1 MRPALAD
8 RLCVVGIAG
17 ALVLWC
23 GCLVLLWAMAF
34 DSSGL
39 STLSALT
46 ALSAAIAVTAG
57 LPGRAAR
64 TMQRLL
70 GRLHLQELPAMEL
83 ATARSSGGGRG
94 GARAMTNLLAAAA
107 IFAVACGVASTVAIY
122 GGKWLADV
130 LPAKLSATPLEWR
143 VLGLLVLFVGMLPMG
158 LGVSVAFLVS
168 TLLRGG
174 SGRDTYATAFRE
186 WLLGAALGLAGLGL
200 AWWIGANLLGT
211 GLVTAVLLLAGA
223 GLLLQRRRVTVRPRA
238 PVRPIEAGK
247 QRRER
252 MGIAVGFA
260 VLTLGLTVQSRLLR
274 DVFAADMS
282 IVTWWTCLSLLL
294 LAGALRKVDHKSQA
308 PGRRQGI
315 GAAAGVSACLMLQV
329 ALGMGCL
336 AAGRDGVALGV
347 LAGVGQIP
355 LAVLGAVVLSRGR
368 RTFAIGGGRA
378 RSYLSSAAAGAAVGM
393 ATYVLAMS
401 AARGGVLLLGIPIGV
416 LTFAVVRGIGLA
428 RRVAHHVRWAVCGG
442 LLMCAV
448 TGGLVAGVHR
458 VQRKVGSVRPGVW
471 LTAVATRGNPVG
483 PARPAGSLPRIRTWR
498 HQAVTEA
505 LAVVLSD
512 PRYGRKWWMVLHSR
526 MDLPVELPARVFA
539 VVSAPDAAMLR
550 GPSWGEGLLADG
562 DGLCAP
568 VSNSDS
574 FDGVLIAPLP
584 LDHPQAW
591 RCYNGSTM
599 RWYLRRAHREAV
611 IALRT
616 QVPRD
621 RPEAVA
627 AVARTFQTVV
637 GSGWVAIGIARG
649 TVDVLLV
656 GPEEVAARPASA
668 EGLHVV
674 PLGRFLEGPMR
685 RIGPFRILS
694 PSGGMRGV
702 GAGKIDL
709 REWLGQ
715 LAETQQD

>member
-46 ALSAAIAVTAG
+46 ALFGAIAVTAG

-64 TMQRLL
+64 ALQRLL

-122 GGKWLADV
+122 GGKWLADA
-130 LPAKLSATPLEWR
+130 LPAKLSATLLEWR
-143 VLGLLVLFVGMLPMG
+143 VLGLLVQFVAMLPMG
-158 LGVSVAFLVS
+158 LGVSVVFLVS
-168 TLLRGG
+168 ALLRGG

-186 WLLGAALGLAGLGL
+186 WVLGAAAGLGGLSL

-252 MGIAVGFA
+252 VGIAAGFA

-282 IVTWWTCLSLLL
+282 IVTWWSSLSLLL

-315 GAAAGVSACLMLQV
+315 GAAAGVSACLLLQV

-347 LAGVGQIP
+347 LAGAGQIP
-355 LAVLGAVVLSRGR
+355 LAALGAVVLSRGR

-378 RSYLSSAAAGAAVGM
+378 RSYLSSAAAGAAAGM
-393 ATYVLAMS
+393 ATYILAMS
-401 AARGGVLLLGIPIGV
+401 AARGAVLLLGIAIGV
-416 LTFAVVRGIGLA
+416 LTFAVVRGIGLV
-428 RRVAHHVRWAVCGG
+428 RRVAHQVRWAACGG
-442 LLMCAV
+442 
-448 TGGLVAGVHR
+448 
-458 VQRKVGSVRPGVW
+458 
-471 LTAVATRGNPVG
+471 
-483 PARPAGSLPRIRTWR
+483 
-498 HQAVTEA
+498 
-505 LAVVLSD
+505 
-512 PRYGRKWWMVLHSR
+512 
-526 MDLPVELPARVFA
+526 
-539 VVSAPDAAMLR
+539 
-550 GPSWGEGLLADG
+550 
-562 DGLCAP
+562 
-568 VSNSDS
+568 
-574 FDGVLIAPLP
+574 
-584 LDHPQAW
+584 
-591 RCYNGSTM
+591 
-599 RWYLRRAHREAV
+599 
-611 IALRT
+611 
-616 QVPRD
+616 
-621 RPEAVA
+621 
-627 AVARTFQTVV
+627 
-637 GSGWVAIGIARG
+637 
-649 TVDVLLV
+649 
-656 GPEEVAARPASA
+656 
-668 EGLHVV
+668 
-674 PLGRFLEGPMR
+674 
-685 RIGPFRILS
+685 
-694 PSGGMRGV
+694 
-702 GAGKIDL
+702 
-709 REWLGQ
+709 
-715 LAETQQD
+715 